1 MKNNILKMKI
11 ATVTKY
17 KNKYF
22 LTALK
27 LNALFVYEQQSEKL
41 SYLGAFKTE
50 QKAPYCMY
58 VRSFLYKDEIWFLP
72 AEAEK
77 IAVLNTT
84 SMRMEY
90 ISIDFNKG
98 FHIWGFKYNN
108 FLKFNGHYVCLVP
121 RGANEAVIVNMETK
135 KVEKYY
141 EISKQNE
148 EFQNAV
154 LIDNMLYFYP
164 WKGQRKVSVNL
175 ELGEIND
182 EEWVGDKRYGDAV
195 YDKASEKIFHAPA
208 LESHILVDDIYGNIL
223 GKKNFD
229 FLQKDDEYHAFYSSL
244 YREKILFWGFKG
256 IISIEPQEEKI
267 CYSKIREDSE
277 RKILVP
283 IDLTENEAYVFGGNE
298 IFQYDDIQNKY
309 MSIEITIPF
318 IEFMSQIKNQG
329 KNFNDLY
336 KYNKRGC
343 EFENAPWTLDEYIE
357 FLKGGLLSK
366 HTSDS
371 VRESCDSKWTKSFS
385 SIFK

>member
-175 ELGEIND
+175 ELG
-182 EEWVGDKRYGDAV
+182 
-195 YDKASEKIFHAPA
+195 
-208 LESHILVDDIYGNIL
+208 
-223 GKKNFD
+223 
-229 FLQKDDEYHAFYSSL
+229 
-244 YREKILFWGFKG
+244 
-256 IISIEPQEEKI
+256 
-267 CYSKIREDSE
+267 
-277 RKILVP
+277 
-283 IDLTENEAYVFGGNE
+283 
-298 IFQYDDIQNKY
+298 
-309 MSIEITIPF
+309 
-318 IEFMSQIKNQG
+318 
-329 KNFNDLY
+329 
-336 KYNKRGC
+336 
-343 EFENAPWTLDEYIE
+343 
-357 FLKGGLLSK
+357 
-366 HTSDS
+366 
-371 VRESCDSKWTKSFS
+371 
-385 SIFK
+385 